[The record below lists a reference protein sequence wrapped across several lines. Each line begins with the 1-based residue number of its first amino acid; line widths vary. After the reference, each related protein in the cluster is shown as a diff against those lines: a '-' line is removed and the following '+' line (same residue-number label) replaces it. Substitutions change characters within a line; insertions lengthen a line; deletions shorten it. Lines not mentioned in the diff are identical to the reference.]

1 MNTMKFKTL
10 LEALDRLPSEI
21 KNNIIDM
28 SSIFEPT
35 CGTPGCFAGL
45 ISIVANDIPELKE
58 IYKSSHEYNGDY
70 SYHGWANALGT
81 YLECDGYA
89 NTETDIETSFE
100 GWVNEHPAV
109 WGESPNRVFSS
120 NAAFGKS
127 GLDEMKHDDVIIY
140 LRGVYERWIKFE
152 NKSNEFQYPNKG
164 EIK

>member
-1 MNTMKFKTL
+1 MNTEKFKTL
-10 LEALDRLPSEI
+10 LEALDCLPSEI

-28 SSIFEPT
+28 ASTHEPT

-45 ISIVANDIPELKE
+45 ISIVAKDIPELEE
-58 IYKSSHEYNGDY
+58 IYKSSREYNGEY
-70 SYHGWANALGT
+70 SYQKWADALGT

-100 GWVNEHPAV
+100 GWVNDHPAV

-127 GLDEMKHDDVIIY
+127 GLDKMKHDDVITY
-140 LRGVYERWIKFE
+140 LHGVYKRWVEFE
-152 NKSNEFQYPNKG
+152 TQ
-164 EIK
+164 